1 MKRLAILSAFITFNL
16 YGQVFH
22 RFNTPLRE
30 HSIIATKNGYFPD
43 HISIFEGEKLRI
55 FFTST
60 SEISSC
66 LKVREKT
73 LFLSAKKG
81 TIAEGEIIFNSA
93 GVFEYYCPAGNL
105 KGTITVLR
113 KTGSSSSFSGQGRT
127 IQSVQEKKKRQWRP
141 RDE

>member
-1 MKRLAILSAFITFNL
+1 MKNLLVLSVIFSFNL

-30 HSIIATKNGYFPD
+30 HSIIATKDGYFPD

-60 SEISSC
+60 SEVSSC
-66 LKVREKT
+66 LKIREKK

-81 TIAEGEIIFNSA
+81 GLAEGEVTFNSA
-93 GVFEYYCPAGNL
+93 GVFEYYCPAENL

-113 KTGSSSSFSGQGRT
+113 KTGSTSSFRGQGRT
-127 IQSVQEKKKRQWRP
+127 IQSVREKKQNQWRP
-141 RDE
+141 REE